1 MDKILNFVIPS
12 ILGNQFT
19 VGAILSVLGSSLVF
33 GIILSLVYIFS
44 CRNERYSRGLSIT
57 LVLLPVIIGTV
68 IMLVSDSFARAF
80 GLAGAFSI
88 IRFRSTQG
96 NPKDLAY
103 IFAGLAIGLACGM
116 GYILAGGIITAFIC
130 VILLILSLVKYGISK
145 TPPMLLKITVPESL
159 NYVGV
164 FDECLGKYTKS
175 WRLVK
180 VKSNNFGT
188 MFDLSYDIRLKDGI
202 NEKEF
207 IDELRCI
214 NGNLNI
220 MIQNNAADPD
230 ILV

>member
-1 MDKILNFVIPS
+1 MDQILNFVIPS
-12 ILGNQFT
+12 ILGTQFT
-19 VGAILSVLGSSLVF
+19 VRAVLSVLLSSLVF

-44 CRNERYSRGLSIT
+44 CRSERYSRGLSIT
-57 LVLLPVIIGTV
+57 LVLLPIIIGTV

-103 IFAGLAIGLACGM
+103 IFAGLAVGLACGM
-116 GYILAGGIITAFIC
+116 GYILAGAIITVFIC
-130 VILLILSLVKYGISK
+130 IILLTLSFIKYGTPT

-164 FDECLGKYTKS
+164 FDECLGKYTRRWK
-175 WRLVK
+175 LVK

-188 MFDLSYDIRLKDGI
+188 MFDLSYDIRLKGDI

-207 IDELRCI
+207 IDELRSI

-220 MIQNNAADPD
+220 MLQNNAADPD

>member
-1 MDKILNFVIPS
+1 MNFEIPS
-12 ILGNQFT
+12 ILGTKFT
-19 VGAILSVLGSSLVF
+19 VGAILAVTLSAFAF
-33 GIILSLVYIFS
+33 GLILSLVYLFS
-44 CRNERYSRGLSIT
+44 CRHERYSKGLSIT

-116 GYILAGGIITAFIC
+116 GYILCAAIITVLVC
-130 VILLILSLVKYGISK
+130 VILILLSVVKYGSSK
-145 TPPMLLKITVPESL
+145 TPPMLLKISVPESL
-159 NYVGV
+159 NFVGV
-164 FDECLGKYTKS
+164 FDECLAKYTKT
-175 WRLVK
+175 WKLVK
-180 VKSNNFGT
+180 VKSSNFGT
-188 MFDLSYDIRLKDGI
+188 MFDLTYDIKLKNDV
-202 NEKEF
+202 NAKEF
-207 IDELRCI
+207 IDDLRCI

-220 MIQNNAADPD
+220 LLQNNAADPD

>member
-1 MDKILNFVIPS
+1 MLKFIIPS
-12 ILGNQFT
+12 ILTNEFT
-19 VGAILSVLGSSLVF
+19 VGALLAVVGSALGFGLV
-33 GIILSLVYIFS
+33 LSLVYLFS
-44 CRNERYSRGLSIT
+44 CRNELYSKGLSIT

-96 NPKDLAY
+96 NPKDLVY

-116 GYILAGGIITAFIC
+116 GYILCAAIITVFIC
-130 VILLILSLVKYGISK
+130 AILLVLGLVNYGSSK
-145 TPPMLLKITVPESL
+145 TPPMLLKISVPESL

-164 FDECLGKYTKS
+164 FDECLAKYTKT
-175 WRLVK
+175 WKLVK
-180 VKSNNFGT
+180 VKSSNFGT
-188 MFDLSYDIRLKDGI
+188 MFDLTFDIKFKNDT
-202 NEKEF
+202 NTKEF
-207 IDELRCI
+207 IDELRTI

-220 MIQNNAADPD
+220 LLQNNAADPD

>member
-1 MDKILNFVIPS
+1 MLKFVIPS
-12 ILGNQFT
+12 ILTNEFT
-19 VGAILSVLGSSLVF
+19 VGALLAVTGSAFGFGLV
-33 GIILSLVYIFS
+33 LSLVYLFS
-44 CRNERYSRGLSIT
+44 CRNERYSKGLSIT

-116 GYILAGGIITAFIC
+116 GYILCAAIITVLIC
-130 VILLILSLVKYGISK
+130 AILLVLGLVKYGSSA
-145 TPPMLLKITVPESL
+145 TPPMILKISVPESL

-164 FDECLGKYTKS
+164 FDECLEKYTKT
-175 WRLVK
+175 WKLVK
-180 VKSNNFGT
+180 VKSSNFGT
-188 MFDLSYDIRLKDGI
+188 MFDLTFDIKFKNDT
-202 NEKEF
+202 NTKEF
-207 IDELRCI
+207 IDELRTI

-220 MIQNNAADPD
+220 LLQNNAADPD

>member
-1 MDKILNFVIPS
+1 MDKIWNFVIPS
-12 ILGNQFT
+12 ILGTQFT
-19 VGAILSVLGSSLVF
+19 VGAVISVLGSALLLGVV
-33 GIILSLVYIFS
+33 LSLVYIFS
-44 CRNERYSRGLSIT
+44 SRKERYSRGLSIT
-57 LVLLPVIIGTV
+57 LIVLPIIISTV

-116 GYILAGGIITAFIC
+116 GYILAGVIITVIIC
-130 VILLILSLVKYGISK
+130 VVLLVLGLVKYGSPIA
-145 TPPMLLKITVPESL
+145 PPMLLKITVPESL

-164 FDECLGKYTKS
+164 FDECLGKYATS
-175 WRLVK
+175 WKLIK

-188 MFDLSYDIRLKDGI
+188 MFDLSFDIRLKKGI

-207 IDELRCI
+207 IDDLRCI

-220 MIQNNAADPD
+220 MLQNNAADPD
-230 ILV
+230 ILI

>member
-1 MDKILNFVIPS
+1 MDKIWNFVIPS

-19 VGAILSVLGSSLVF
+19 VGAVISVLGSALIF
-33 GIILSLVYIFS
+33 GVILSLVYIFS
-44 CRNERYSRGLSIT
+44 CRKERYSRGLSIT
-57 LVLLPVIIGTV
+57 LIVLPVIISTV

-116 GYILAGGIITAFIC
+116 GYILAGAIITAIIC
-130 VILLILSLVKYGISK
+130 AVLLILGLIRYGTPIA
-145 TPPMLLKITVPESL
+145 PPMLLKITIPESL
-159 NYVGV
+159 NYVGI
-164 FDECLGKYTKS
+164 FDDCLGKYTSS
-175 WRLVK
+175 WKLVK

-188 MFDLSYDIRLKDGI
+188 MFDLSYDIRLKKGI

-207 IDELRCI
+207 IDDLRCI

-220 MIQNNAADPD
+220 MLQNNAADPD

>member
-1 MDKILNFVIPS
+1 MLKFVIPS
-12 ILGNQFT
+12 ILTNEFT
-19 VGAILSVLGSSLVF
+19 VGALLAVTGSAFAFGLV
-33 GIILSLVYIFS
+33 LSLVYLFS
-44 CRNERYSRGLSIT
+44 CRKERYSKGLSIT

-103 IFAGLAIGLACGM
+103 IFAGLSIGLACGM
-116 GYILAGGIITAFIC
+116 GYILCAAIITVLIC
-130 VILLILSLVKYGISK
+130 AILLVLGLIKYGSLS
-145 TPPMLLKITVPESL
+145 TPPMLLKISVPESL

-164 FDECLGKYTKS
+164 FDECLAKYTKT
-175 WRLVK
+175 WKLVK
-180 VKSNNFGT
+180 VKSSNFGT
-188 MFDLSYDIRLKDGI
+188 MFDLTFDIKFKNGT
-202 NEKEF
+202 NTKEF
-207 IDELRCI
+207 IDELRTI

-220 MIQNNAADPD
+220 LLQNNAADPD

>member
-19 VGAILSVLGSSLVF
+19 VKAILSVLGSALIF
-33 GIILSLVYIFS
+33 GVILSLVYIFS
-44 CRNERYSRGLSIT
+44 SGKDRYSRGLSIT

-103 IFAGLAIGLACGM
+103 IFAGLAVGLACGM
-116 GYILAGGIITAFIC
+116 GYILAGAIITAFIC
-130 VILLILSLVKYGISK
+130 IILIVLSLVGYGMPK

-159 NYVGV
+159 NYVGI

-175 WRLVK
+175 WKLVR

-188 MFDLSYDIRLKDGI
+188 MFDLSYDVRLKSGI

-220 MIQNNAADPD
+220 MLQNNAADPD

>member
-1 MDKILNFVIPS
+1 MLKFIIPS
-12 ILGNQFT
+12 ILTNEFT
-19 VGAILSVLGSSLVF
+19 VGALLAVVGSALGFGLV
-33 GIILSLVYIFS
+33 LSLVYLFS
-44 CRNERYSRGLSIT
+44 CRNERYSKGLSIT

-116 GYILAGGIITAFIC
+116 GYILCAAIITVLIC
-130 VILLILSLVKYGISK
+130 AILLVLGLIKYGSSS
-145 TPPMLLKITVPESL
+145 TPPMLLKISVPESL

-164 FDECLGKYTKS
+164 FDECLAKYTKT
-175 WRLVK
+175 WKLVK
-180 VKSNNFGT
+180 VKSSNFGT
-188 MFDLSYDIRLKDGI
+188 MFDLTFDIKFKNDT
-202 NEKEF
+202 NTKEF
-207 IDELRCI
+207 IDELRTI

-220 MIQNNAADPD
+220 LLQNNAADPD